1 MSCSFD
7 QLVGHV
13 AILLAS
19 NTPSDDIDRF
29 LETLLPAYRAEVL
42 DAAKEVVQERQITR
56 GFQAGGDPID
66 PSVISN

>member
-13 AILLAS
+13 ALLLAG
-19 NTPSDDIDRF
+19 NTPADEIDRF

-42 DAAKEVVQERQITR
+42 DAAREVVQERQLTR
-56 GFQAGGDPID
+56 GFQAGGHAID
-66 PSVISN
+66 PPRHK

>member
-13 AILLAS
+13 AMLLAS
-19 NTPSDDIDRF
+19 NTPPNDIDRF

-42 DAAKEVVQERQITR
+42 DAAREVVQERQLTR
-56 GFQAGGDPID
+56 GFQTGGQPID
-66 PSVISN
+66 PQHHK